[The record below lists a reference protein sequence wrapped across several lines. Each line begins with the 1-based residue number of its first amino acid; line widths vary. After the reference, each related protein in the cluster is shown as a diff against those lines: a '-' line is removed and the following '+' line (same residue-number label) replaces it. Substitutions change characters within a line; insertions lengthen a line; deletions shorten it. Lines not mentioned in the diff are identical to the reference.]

1 MALKKPSEL
10 FGKKG
15 DNSKISENINGNLNN
30 IKQQFDKVE
39 ELKKELEGVTN
50 SIDSSLSEVV
60 DNSINFVEFKE
71 EYSEQ
76 IDKLNKKI
84 DSFERIYANGQTSG
98 QCGTLHIDDGD
109 STFLYYPNPE
119 WKTDYQGHLIFFN
132 GDEED
137 SEACRIVEY
146 KPNRAIFFDGKIPH
160 YADAP
165 DRCYNDLRISLAYKL
180 KHSTI

>member
-30 IKQQFDKVE
+30 IKQQFNKVE

-71 EYSEQ
+71 EYSEL
-76 IDKLNKKI
+76 IDKLNTKI
-84 DSFERIYANGQTSG
+84 EGIKEDFDDRLMNFEQLI
-98 QCGTLHIDDGD
+98 L
-109 STFLYYPNPE
+109 
-119 WKTDYQGHLIFFN
+119 HLIRRLQYLIR
-132 GDEED
+132 G
-137 SEACRIVEY
+137 RIVY
-146 KPNRAIFFDGKIPH
+146 IFVDSKMR
-160 YADAP
+160 Y
-165 DRCYNDLRISLAYKL
+165 
-180 KHSTI
+180 

>member
-71 EYSEQ
+71 EYSEFSSFIIVQ
-76 IDKLNKKI
+76 KRASTTPLPWPSSKI
-84 DSFERIYANGQTSG
+84 SFSPSSNRHVTSDLSFSKSSLRAKSFICNWIYDSFK
-98 QCGTLHIDDGD
+98 TLHTILFIFVCSFCDG
-109 STFLYYPNPE
+109 
-119 WKTDYQGHLIFFN
+119 
-132 GDEED
+132 
-137 SEACRIVEY
+137 
-146 KPNRAIFFDGKIPH
+146 AI
-160 YADAP
+160 
-165 DRCYNDLRISLAYKL
+165 
-180 KHSTI
+180 